1 MPQHRYR
8 YRTAILVGPWRESRL
23 EAERDAVAARQAR
36 FEEGNGGTLIW
47 RCPGTIEADGGDR
60 RNYAGDREG

>member
-1 MPQHRYR
+1 MPNPRYR

-36 FEEGNGGTLIW
+36 IEEGNGGRLIW
-47 RCPGTIEADGGDR
+47 RAQGTIENDQGGPW
-60 RNYAGDREG
+60 G